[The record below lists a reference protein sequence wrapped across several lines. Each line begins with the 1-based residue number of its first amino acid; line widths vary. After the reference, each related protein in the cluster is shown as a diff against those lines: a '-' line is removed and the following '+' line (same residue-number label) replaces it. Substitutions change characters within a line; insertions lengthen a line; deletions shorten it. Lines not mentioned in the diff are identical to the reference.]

1 MSKEG
6 DVVAR
11 AASWFLMVLLLVGCG
26 DSDDDSNGLFSINS
40 TSRETFQPLD
50 QYQYEDFNLTED
62 VLYWE
67 TRIGPSQL
75 AGVPQVS
82 RHELLFFYA
91 QEALAATFEDRLD
104 ELLQNDEP
112 LTGFADK
119 CFPSRCL
126 AYIAGLNPQS
136 NFTILTD
143 QELANFF
150 GEIDTEA
157 ELAYWLWSEDYI
169 PLDYQA
175 EDSGFEVTVETSIVC
190 PQRARLRV
198 FVDANGV
205 ITPVEN
211 LPPESVETCVNG
223 VDRQDEFLFAE
234 RGGGR
239 DPLLPGEG
247 LTIQTGDLSL
257 RDDGVFIQFGNPIPA
272 TNDVATQ
279 GGTIPRPSQEQLPGE
294 TSSSVLDDRI
304 GTPLESQENNPVM
317 QSQAAPAF

>member
-1 MSKEG
+1 
-6 DVVAR
+6 
-11 AASWFLMVLLLVGCG
+11 
-26 DSDDDSNGLFSINS
+26 
-40 TSRETFQPLD
+40 
-50 QYQYEDFNLTED
+50 
-62 VLYWE
+62 
-67 TRIGPSQL
+67 
-75 AGVPQVS
+75 
-82 RHELLFFYA
+82 
-91 QEALAATFEDRLD
+91 
-104 ELLQNDEP
+104 
-112 LTGFADK
+112 
-119 CFPSRCL
+119 
-126 AYIAGLNPQS
+126 IAGLNPQS

-234 RGGGR
+234 RGGCL
-239 DPLLPGEG
+239 DLLLPGEG
-247 LTIQTGDLSL
+247 LTIHTGVLSQW
-257 RDDGVFIQFGNPIPA
+257 GEGAYIQMDMQLTH
-272 TNDVATQ
+272 TND
-279 GGTIPRPSQEQLPGE
+279 
-294 TSSSVLDDRI
+294 
-304 GTPLESQENNPVM
+304 
-317 QSQAAPAF
+317 

>member
-1 MSKEG
+1 MKSIPWLL
-6 DVVAR
+6 V
-11 AASWFLMVLLLVGCG
+11 VLLLAGCG
-26 DSDDDSNGLFSINS
+26 NSDDDSNGLFSFSS
-40 TSRETFQPLD
+40 TSREAFLPLD
-50 QYQYEDFNLTED
+50 EYQSDDFNLTED
-62 VLYWE
+62 ALYWE
-67 TRIGPSQL
+67 TRIGPALS
-75 AGVPQVS
+75 AGVPQVF
-82 RHELLFFYA
+82 RHQLLFFYA
-91 QEALAATFEDRLD
+91 QEALVATFDNRSD
-104 ELLQNDEP
+104 ELVQVEP

-126 AYIAGLNPQS
+126 AYIAGLNPQRD
-136 NFTILTD
+136 FTILTD

-279 GGTIPRPSQEQLPGE
+279 GGTIPWPSQEQLPGE

-304 GTPLESQENNPVM
+304 GNPLESQENNPVM